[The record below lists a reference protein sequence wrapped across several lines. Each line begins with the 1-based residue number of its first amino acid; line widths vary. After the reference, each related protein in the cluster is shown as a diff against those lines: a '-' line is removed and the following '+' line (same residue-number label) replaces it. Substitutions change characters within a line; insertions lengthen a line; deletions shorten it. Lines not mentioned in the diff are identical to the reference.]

1 MTSKIKQVGRG
12 ARIDKLTTQIHHF
25 LEHFFPPENYPW
37 EAIGPLS
44 LEGELVGGV
53 GDWAEGE
60 RQEGAGKQKEN
71 SVPGTPY
78 LISFDIQF

>member
-1 MTSKIKQVGRG
+1 MGDGGR
-12 ARIDKLTTQIHHF
+12 
-25 LEHFFPPENYPW
+25 
-37 EAIGPLS
+37 
-44 LEGELVGGV
+44 
-53 GDWAEGE
+53 AEEE